1 MRHAQRSPEG
11 ALRAP
16 VVNPADKHHDKAE
29 GLHKYGQYIMS
40 CLPKH
45 VQQFSVWK
53 DELCIYVPPSGLI
66 PTMTFLKYHTAAEY
80 TQISDITG
88 VDFPTR
94 DQRFEVVYNML
105 SVRYNSRIRVKTYAD
120 EASPVPSVTG
130 LFEGALWYERE
141 VYDMF
146 GVFFTGHPD
155 LRRIMTDYGFDG
167 HPLRKDFPL
176 TGYTELRWDEEKKR
190 IVIEPLELTQA
201 FRNFEGGTTA
211 WEPVGPG
218 TNRTPE
224 SVKMPKRKL
233 SDLTDNGPQKLTTDK
248 SDPRSLHIQTVR
260 LKQKFSQGVESL
272 AKALKLARGFERQ
285 KWKRREK
292 KVKDEGKEGAVE
304 RMAEEAG
311 ILRDLDPIKTAQK
324 YLYKQL
330 LKTKRIAES
339 PTFKEFQEHMGSKL
353 SAEGPK
359 SNFEANVTARLYK
372 STPVKNVFPGIM
384 DGIRSLLKIDDT
396 KPAPSKA
403 TAEKK
408 TKKDEK
414 PKKKIAAEEVSD
426 SESEKGRSRLQRASG
441 EGDGDVS
448 MDDSESIDY
457 AMYDGLLASGSENED
472 EDDADDI
479 RRQMLGDG
487 DDGDDDDE
495 DDEEDEDDIDTRMLQ
510 RRAPSDMSISR
521 SPSPEVDEEEESD
534 SPPSKKAKPAQKGSA
549 KPATSTTFLPSLM
562 MGGYWSGSESEA
574 EDVDKEAAE
583 PPRRKNR
590 MGQQARRALWEKKY
604 GAGANH
610 VKQQQQKG
618 RKGRDGGWDPRKG
631 ATDGNSIPMGR
642 RRFDHGAGSAP
653 GRPQHDGGRAQR
665 GPPKPQDDKPLHPS
679 WEAAKKAKE
688 QNATASFAGK
698 KVVFD

>member
-1 MRHAQRSPEG
+1 
-11 ALRAP
+11 
-16 VVNPADKHHDKAE
+16 
-29 GLHKYGQYIMS
+29 
-40 CLPKH
+40 
-45 VQQFSVWK
+45 
-53 DELCIYVPPSGLI
+53 
-66 PTMTFLKYHTAAEY
+66 
-80 TQISDITG
+80 
-88 VDFPTR
+88 
-94 DQRFEVVYNML
+94 
-105 SVRYNSRIRVKTYAD
+105 
-120 EASPVPSVTG
+120 
-130 LFEGALWYERE
+130 
-141 VYDMF
+141 
-146 GVFFTGHPD
+146 
-155 LRRIMTDYGFDG
+155 
-167 HPLRKDFPL
+167 
-176 TGYTELRWDEEKKR
+176 
-190 IVIEPLELTQA
+190 
-201 FRNFEGGTTA
+201 
-211 WEPVGPG
+211 
-218 TNRTPE
+218 
-224 SVKMPKRKL
+224 MPKRKL
-233 SDLTDNGPQKLTTDK
+233 SDLTDNNVSTDK
-248 SDPRSLHIQTVR
+248 SDARSLHIQTVR

-292 KVKDEGKEGAVE
+292 KVKEEGKEGAVE

-311 ILRDLDPIKTAQK
+311 ILRDLDPVKTAQK

-384 DGIRSLLKIDDT
+384 DGIRSLLKIDET
-396 KPAPSKA
+396 KPAPAKA
-403 TAEKK
+403 TAEKKK

-414 PKKKIAAEEVSD
+414 PRKTIAADEVSD
-426 SESEKGRSRLQRASG
+426 SEVEEGRSRAQRASA

-448 MDDSESIDY
+448 MDDSESVDY
-457 AMYDGLLASGSENED
+457 AMYDGLLASGSED
-472 EDDADDI
+472 EDADDAEET

-487 DDGDDDDE
+487 DDHDE
-495 DDEEDEDDIDTRMLQ
+495 DDEEDEDEDDIDTRMLQ
-510 RRAPSDMSISR
+510 RRPPSDMSISR

-534 SPPSKKAKPAQKGSA
+534 SPPSKKAKPAQKGTA

-631 ATDGNSIPMGR
+631 ATDGNSTPIGR
-642 RRFDHGAGSAP
+642 GRFGNGAGSAS
-653 GRPQHDGGRAQR
+653 GRPQHDGGRPQR
-665 GPPKPQDDKPLHPS
+665 APPKKPQDDKPLHPS

-688 QNATASFAGK
+688 QKATASFAGK